1 MTSFETLWE
10 NLIAFLPVLLARI
23 AISAVYIVITAVII
37 KLIFR
42 FFDGLEKRSE
52 KFTPIISQLSKK
64 VVKVTFW
71 GLCVIGVLQ
80 TFGINLTP
88 IIAGLGITGVVLGFA
103 LQESISSFFS
113 GVMIAINNPF
123 RLGDYVEVGGIGG
136 TVVSIDLMC
145 VTLSTPDNKRITM
158 NNKTV
163 WGSTIINYSYIKN
176 RRIDMTL
183 SVAYDSDLDLVKK
196 VCKEVLATYPEILK
210 TPEPV
215 VEVSSLGASSIDF
228 VVRPWVI
235 PGDYW
240 KVYWRFQKDIV
251 EACRKNGIEIPFNK
265 LDVTIMNNA
274 PEEKT

>member
-1 MTSFETLWE
+1 MMTFENFWAGALE
-10 NLIAFLPVLLARI
+10 ALPVLLIRI
-23 AISAVYIVITAVII
+23 ALSAVYVLITAIVI

-42 FFDGLEKRSE
+42 FFNGLSKRSE
-52 KFTPIISQLSKK
+52 KFTPIIAQLSKK
-64 VVKVTFW
+64 IVKVVFW
-71 GLCVIGVLQ
+71 VLCAIGVLQ

-88 IIAGLGITGVVLGFA
+88 VIAGLGVTGVVLGFA

-123 RLGDYVEVGGIGG
+123 RIGDFIEVGGISG

-163 WGSTIINYSYIKN
+163 WGSTIVNYSYIKN
-176 RRIDMTL
+176 RRVDMSL
-183 SVAYDSDLDLVKK
+183 SVAYDSDLDLVKN
-196 VCKEVLATYPEILK
+196 VCKEVLASYPEILK
-210 TPEPV
+210 NPEPV
-215 VEVSSLGASSIDF
+215 VEVSTLGESSIDF
-228 VVRPWVI
+228 VIRPWVN

-240 KVYWRFQKDIV
+240 TVYWKFQKDIV
-251 EACRKNGIEIPFNK
+251 EACRKHGIEIPFNK

-274 PEEKT
+274 TEEKA